1 MGLGLPLSSSVSP
14 ISSCT
19 TGPAAVARGGS
30 PHHSN
35 VTSKVADKPAG
46 IDNLALSIVRLLQ
59 KIPSM
64 FTNTERL
71 VAPLRVLPGDSD
83 PEGLPL

>member
-1 MGLGLPLSSSVSP
+1 
-14 ISSCT
+14 
-19 TGPAAVARGGS
+19 
-30 PHHSN
+30 
-35 VTSKVADKPAG
+35 VADKPAG